1 MDEGKLKK
9 QKLISEEGRITQE
22 DSIASGNVPCEEE
35 IEMPEKE
42 MSFEHQNEP
51 QVLQSYEV
59 CLLDDTNSDIESPSL
74 PSSDIEIGKSVV
86 ITPKTS
92 NAGSKEEKPCAFQ
105 SASFKL
111 FIDYGSRLKRIHG
124 KPITLPRYE
133 TECAKV
139 VDQKLSTNAIIL
151 LAGEKFIQFL
161 ETSSEDLSMNCLLFS
176 EEFSSLNKEDARDV
190 ELVFYL
196 LACADNVNQ
205 KQFDHARKLL
215 EHCDELS
222 SCVGDPVQR
231 LVYHFSKAL
240 NEKIDRET
248 MKTPPSNLGIKQLQ
262 DVEEG
267 MMTTNP
273 TVLAFNKVFPATYI
287 IHLAGI
293 QAIVELTSE
302 AKKIHIIDLSI
313 KAGQHHSM
321 LIQAL
326 ADESECH
333 LEHLKV
339 TAVGTASKSKI
350 EETGNRLISFARS
363 LSLSFSFNV
372 VMVDDILNL
381 DEGLLSVDSD
391 EIVVVYSTYFLRS
404 LLGQPDRLESL
415 MRVIWSIKPS
425 LMVVGEVESNHN
437 SPVFVNRFIEALFF
451 FGAQFDSL
459 EDCMKN
465 DESNRSIL
473 ESFYFSTGISNILA
487 TEGPQRAF
495 REVKIEVWR
504 AFFNRFGM
512 LETPLSISSLAQ
524 AKAVIK
530 NYSSGSSCTLDMD
543 GECLIIGWKETPL
556 YSLSAWTFK

>member
-1 MDEGKLKK
+1 M
-9 QKLISEEGRITQE
+9 T
-22 DSIASGNVPCEEE
+22 
-35 IEMPEKE
+35 
-42 MSFEHQNEP
+42 
-51 QVLQSYEV
+51 
-59 CLLDDTNSDIESPSL
+59 
-74 PSSDIEIGKSVV
+74 
-86 ITPKTS
+86 KTS
-92 NAGSKEEKPCAFQ
+92 NAASKEEKPCAFQ

-111 FIDYGSRLKRIHG
+111 FIDYGNRLKKIHG
-124 KPITLPRYE
+124 KPITVPKYE
-133 TECAKV
+133 PERVKM
-139 VDQKLSTNAIIL
+139 VDQKLSTNAIIR
-151 LAGEKFIQFL
+151 LAGKKFIQFL

-176 EEFSSLNKEDARDV
+176 EAFSSLKKEDARDV
-190 ELVFYL
+190 EIVFYL
-196 LACADNVNQ
+196 LASADQVDQ
-205 KQFDHARKLL
+205 KQFDHARMLL
-215 EHCDELS
+215 EHCEELS

-231 LVYHFSKAL
+231 LVYYFSKAL
-240 NEKIDRET
+240 NEKIDQET
-248 MKTPPSNLGIKQLQ
+248 MRKTPSNLGIKQLQ

-267 MMTTNP
+267 MMTVNST
-273 TVLAFNKVFPATYI
+273 TLALNKVFPACYI
-287 IHLAGI
+287 IQLAGI
-293 QAIVELTSE
+293 QAIVELASE
-302 AKKIHIIDLSI
+302 AKKIHIIDFAI

-350 EETGNRLISFARS
+350 EETGNRLISFAQS
-363 LSLSFSFNV
+363 LSLPFSFNV
-372 VMVDDILNL
+372 VMVDDILDL
-381 DEGLLSVDSD
+381 DEGLLSVNSD

-415 MRVIWSIKPS
+415 MRVIRSIKPS
-425 LMVVGEVESNHN
+425 LMIVAEIESNHN

-465 DESNRSIL
+465 DESNRSIM
-473 ESFYFSTGISNILA
+473 ESFYFSTGINNIVA
-487 TEGPQRAF
+487 TEGQQRAF

-504 AFFNRFGM
+504 AFFDRFGM

-530 NYSSGSSCTLDMD
+530 NYSCGRSCSLDMD
-543 GECLIIGWKETPL
+543 GKCLIVGWKETPL